1 MQVRRVADGRR
12 LRGEQRRSELLQA
25 TLTVIE
31 RDGVAGVS
39 HRAVASVADVSVASI
54 TYHFPTL
61 DDLLVAALRSAA
73 EDLAVELEGRGASWA
88 RAWPTSWRG

>member
-1 MQVRRVADGRR
+1 MDGRR
-12 LRGEQRRSELLQA
+12 ARGEQRRSELLAA

-39 HRAVASVADVSVASI
+39 HRAVAAVADVSVASI

-61 DDLLVAALRSAA
+61 DDLLVAALRRPRRTWLSSCTVA
-73 EDLAVELEGRGASWA
+73 GASWA
-88 RAWPTSWRG
+88 RDPPTSWRG